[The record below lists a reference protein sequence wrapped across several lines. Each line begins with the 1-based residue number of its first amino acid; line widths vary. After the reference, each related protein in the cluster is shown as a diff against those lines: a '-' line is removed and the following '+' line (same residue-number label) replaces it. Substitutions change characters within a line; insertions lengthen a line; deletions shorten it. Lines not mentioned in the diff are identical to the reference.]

1 MTTKKELRQMFEEKR
16 QKTPKTRG
24 ETQLGKVTA
33 FEDPKQQ
40 VRWKWGEDGKLG
52 KVMAFDLP
60 EQQVQQVQRAVKE
73 VFEIQNLPVPMV
85 PMVAVAT
92 VVTMVPVATQTLL
105 TTRPKWSS
113 SVYLDEDDWG
123 VFRP

>member
-16 QKTPKTRG
+16 QKTQKTRG

-60 EQQVQQVQRAVKE
+60 EQQVQQVQRAVEE
-73 VFEIQNLPVPMV
+73 VFEIQNLPVV
-85 PMVAVAT
+85 EVAT